1 MPDVKIKGYS
11 GNELHYADVPKVW
24 LAAEESTEDNPVLV
38 PFTYGEAM
46 DDVEIIP
53 DFSDG
58 DMRVTTPDGYLVRS
72 GVVKKPGS
80 LVPGNIKKGE
90 TVAGIPGEYEG
101 EKIELEAVTVDLAM
115 ANGDQ
120 IIEPSEGKALS
131 KVTVT
136 KPETLVPENIAEGV
150 DIAGIIGTLVT
161 GGTDLP
167 FNIWAKT
174 ITGVSLSQNGTTA
187 ILKEL
192 ASPSEL
198 PEWADLE
205 NIKLV
210 ASNTVNTAKYPVY
223 ILGLIAKT
231 GSGSIP
237 TYGFSVNVVANVSA
251 TSTGKPVFMKAGTG
265 VNATGGGGLWFG
277 TPDSSYS
284 GICVQDGIIYQRAWN
299 GYGVM
304 SPGVTYQLI
313 LIKIDSLQ

>member
-101 EKIELEAVTVDLAM
+101 EKIELETVTVDLAM

-150 DIAGIIGTLVT
+150 DIAGIIGTLAAGGGNVKIEVVELKSDSVVT
-161 GGTDLP
+161 GANKMAHNLGAIPD
-167 FNIWAKT
+167 IIVMKR
-174 ITGVSLSQNGTTA
+174 LSAQYKSCINFAFGFSKA
-187 ILKEL
+187 F
-192 ASPSEL
+192 SEL
-198 PEWADLE
+198 
-205 NIKLV
+205 
-210 ASNTVNTAKYPVY
+210 
-223 ILGLIAKT
+223 
-231 GSGSIP
+231 
-237 TYGFSVNVVANVSA
+237 
-251 TSTGKPVFMKAGTG
+251 TGKALVSCVEYRSSSNQTTPVIKQSTSGFDEITSAIGFHSVTNTEFSIGTG
-265 VNATGGGGLWFG
+265 TYYLTNQFSHTFLLISGL
-277 TPDSSYS
+277 T
-284 GICVQDGIIYQRAWN
+284 
-299 GYGVM
+299 
-304 SPGVTYQLI
+304 
-313 LIKIDSLQ
+313 